1 MREHP
6 RAGFAGWVLV
16 ALAGIAVAVALSVAA
31 SNLSTQ
37 PIGISEEPLRATT
50 RLAPAPDT
58 GTQTTPRKQT
68 HTTTSPATTTHT
80 GPTRTPTEPTREGH
94 EHEPD
99 GDDD

>member
-1 MREHP
+1 MSEHP

-58 GTQTTPRKQT
+58 GTSTTPRTPTQTTPTRT
-68 HTTTSPATTTHT
+68 STAPTTSTSKRHDS
-80 GPTRTPTEPTREGH
+80 EPGH
-94 EHEPD
+94 REPD